1 MTGSAT
7 VKMLGRAIVLALAC
21 LAAIQAQAQSR
32 PTESGPVNG
41 ITIAEVAQFRAV
53 PYAAPPVG
61 KLRWRAPQAPVA
73 HAGTLDTTAF
83 GPACEQQFAA
93 YPVSEDCLTL
103 NIFAPAA
110 ATGTSKLPVMVWI
123 HGGAFVSGSGRDFDG
138 SALVRRGNILVV
150 TINYRLGY
158 LGFLAHPTLSRYDPR
173 HVSGNY
179 GILDQQAA
187 LAWVRRN
194 IAGFGGDP
202 RRITIFGESAG
213 GQSVIDQLV
222 SPTAGPLA
230 AAIAQ
235 SGAYMTTLPTL
246 ADAETSGQAAA
257 KALGCPNQTRACL
270 YALSADKIGA
280 ALNPL
285 TNLQA
290 VSPVV
295 DGRVLPL
302 QPATAF
308 AEGKFQKVPVING
321 SNHDEY
327 RLFTGLA
334 RGLENAP
341 ALTEKQYVAD
351 VKGLFG
357 PIADKVLYAYPM
369 RDFAIPDYAYDAIL
383 TDIAFA
389 CNTHLLNAQMARHTS
404 VWEYELDDPNA
415 PVASGPAV
423 AGFSYGSPHSA
434 DLSYL
439 FPAYNVAAF
448 HPHGP
453 PQLSADQRTL
463 RATIQDYWINM
474 ARSGDPAGSKTP
486 AWPAFTEKTRTILSL
501 TPPTPATTASFLTDH
516 RCGLWKS
523 ILLSKAGLPSK
534 SPY

>member
-1 MTGSAT
+1 MLDLAVAT
-7 VKMLGRAIVLALAC
+7 LLC
-21 LAAIQAQAQSR
+21 LAAAPALAQIR
-32 PTESGPVNG
+32 PTESGPVKG
-41 ITIAEVAQFRAV
+41 LTIAEVAQFRGI

-61 KLRWRAPQAPVA
+61 PLRWRRPHPPLA
-73 HAGTLDTTAF
+73 HAGTLDATQF
-83 GPACEQQFAA
+83 GPACKQSLSGDAG
-93 YPVSEDCLTL
+93 SEDCLTL
-103 NIFAPAA
+103 NIFAPASA
-110 ATGTSKLPVMVWI
+110 AAGSNRPVMVWI
-123 HGGAFVSGSGRDFDG
+123 HGGGFISGTGRNFDG
-138 SALVRRGNILVV
+138 TALVQHGNLLVV

-202 RRITIFGESAG
+202 KRITIFGESAG

-222 SPTAGPLA
+222 SPTAGKLS

-235 SGAYMTTLPTL
+235 SGAYLTTLPTL
-246 ADAETSGQAAA
+246 AAAEKTGEEVA
-257 KALGCPNQTRACL
+257 KALGCPKQTRNCL
-270 YALSADKIGA
+270 YALPADKIAA

-285 TNLQA
+285 SSLGA

-295 DGRVLPL
+295 DGRTLPL

-308 AEGKFQKVPVING
+308 AEGKFQKIPVING
-321 SNHDEY
+321 SNHDEA
-327 RLFTGLA
+327 RLFTGIERVL
-334 RGLENAP
+334 LHTP
-341 ALTEKQYVAD
+341 PLTIKQYIAT
-351 VKGLFG
+351 VKSQFG
-357 PIADKVLYAYPM
+357 AIAGKVLHAYPLK
-369 RDFAIPDYAYDAIL
+369 DFGIPDYAYDAVS
-383 TDIAFA
+383 TDVAFA

-415 PVASGPAV
+415 PVASGPV
-423 AGFSYGSPHSA
+423 IEGFSYGSPHSA

-439 FPAYNVAAF
+439 FPTYNVAVF

-453 PQLSADQRTL
+453 PLLSADQRTL

-474 ARSGDPAGSKTP
+474 ARHGDPMGPKSP
-486 AWPAFTEKTRTILSL
+486 AWPAFTAKAPAILSL
-501 TPPTPATTASFLTDH
+501 VPPTPATTASFLADH
-516 RCGLWKS
+516 RCALWKP
-523 ILLSKAGLPSK
+523 ILLARAGLPPK

>member
-1 MTGSAT
+1 MAGSAIGKT
-7 VKMLGRAIVLALAC
+7 LSRAALALAC
-21 LAAIQAQAQSR
+21 LAALPAPAQTR

-41 ITIAEVAQFRAV
+41 ITIDQVAQFRAV

-61 KLRWRAPQAPVA
+61 DLRWRPPRAPLA
-73 HAGTLDTTAF
+73 HGGTLDASAY
-83 GPACEQQFAA
+83 GPACEQQLSA
-93 YPVSEDCLTL
+93 YPVSEDCLSL
-103 NIFAPAA
+103 NIFAPAS
-110 ATGTSKLPVMVWI
+110 ATATAGLPVMVWI
-123 HGGAFVSGSGRDFDG
+123 HGGGFVSGSGRDFDG
-138 SALVRRGNILVV
+138 TALVKHGDLLVV

-158 LGFLAHPTLSRYDPR
+158 LGFLAHPALSAHDPH

-194 IAGFGGDP
+194 ITGFGGDP

-246 ADAETSGQAAA
+246 AAAETSGQAAA
-257 KALGCPNQTRACL
+257 KSLGCPHQGLTCL

-295 DGRVLPL
+295 DGRTLPL
-302 QPATAF
+302 QPATAL
-308 AEGKFQKVPVING
+308 AGGKFQKIPVING

-334 RGLENAP
+334 RGLEHAP
-341 ALTEKQYVAD
+341 ALTLKQYFTE

-357 PIADKVLYAYPM
+357 GLADKVLHAYPLK
-369 RDFAIPDYAYDAIL
+369 DFEIPDYAYDAIL

-389 CNTHLLNAQMARHTS
+389 CNTHLLNAQMARYTS
-404 VWEYELDDPNA
+404 VWEYELDDPDA
-415 PVASGPAV
+415 PVASGPVV
-423 AGFSYGSPHSA
+423 AGFSYGTPHSA

-439 FPAYNVAAF
+439 FPAYNVSAF

-453 PQLSADQRTL
+453 PNLTADQRNL
-463 RATIQDYWINM
+463 KGMIQAYWINM
-474 ARSGDPAGSKTP
+474 ARHGDPANPKSS
-486 AWPAFTEKTRTILSL
+486 AWPAFSDKTPAILSL
-501 TPPTPATTASFLTDH
+501 TPPTPATTGSFLTDH

-523 ILLSKAGLPSK
+523 ILLGEAGLPPN